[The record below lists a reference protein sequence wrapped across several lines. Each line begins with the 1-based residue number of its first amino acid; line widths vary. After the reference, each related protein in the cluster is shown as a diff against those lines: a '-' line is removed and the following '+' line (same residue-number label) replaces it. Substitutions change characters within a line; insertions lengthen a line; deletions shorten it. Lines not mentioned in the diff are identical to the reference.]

1 MQNDTI
7 RIESPRFGTLE
18 VSPERVIEFPA
29 GIPGFE
35 EAKRFSLF
43 HPEGDEPKYFVLQSL
58 DIPDLAFHV
67 TDPSRLG
74 FSYEIS
80 LSDEESATIGMK
92 DPSEAVVVVILAK
105 EGGVRASASL
115 QANLNAPLIINLAT
129 RKGLQHVFSRL
140 DYQITLRATN

>member
-35 EAKRFSLF
+35 DAKRFSLF

-58 DIPDLAFHV
+58 DIPDLALHV

-80 LSDEESATIGMK
+80 LSDEESAAIGMK

-105 EGGVRASASL
+105 EGVRTGPSM

>member
-18 VSPERVIEFPA
+18 VSPERVIEFPS

-35 EAKRFSLF
+35 DATRFSLF

-80 LSDEESATIGMK
+80 LSDEESAAIGMK

-105 EGGVRASASL
+105 EGVRTGSSL

>member
-1 MQNDTI
+1 MQNETI

-29 GIPGFE
+29 GVPGFE

-43 HPEGDEPKYFVLQSL
+43 HPEGDDPKYFVMQSL

-74 FSYEIS
+74 FSYEIT
-80 LSDEESATIGMK
+80 LSDEESAAIGMK

-105 EGGVRASASL
+105 EGIKVGGPL
-115 QANLNAPLIINLAT
+115 QANLNAPLIINMAT
-129 RKGLQHVFSRL
+129 RKGIQHVFSRL

>member
-1 MQNDTI
+1 MPNETI

-18 VSPERVIEFPA
+18 VSPERVIEFPS

-80 LSDEESATIGMK
+80 LSDEESAAIGMK
-92 DPSEAVVVVILAK
+92 DPSESVVVVILAK
-105 EGGVRASASL
+105 EGVRAGASL

-129 RKGLQHVFSRL
+129 RKGIQHVFSRL